1 VFLQGQLLGST
12 TVRGNFLPYTF
23 QIPPDLAAR
32 AAAAGDPV
40 ELRLGTA
47 TWKPRL
53 VLGTPD
59 DRDLGV
65 MVDRVA
71 VR

>member
-1 VFLQGQLLGST
+1 MVGISPPVLSA
-12 TVRGNFLPYTF
+12 TVHGGFLPYTF
-23 QIPPDLAAR
+23 EIPAELAAR

-40 ELRLGTA
+40 ELRLVTP

-59 DRDLGV
+59 DRDLGI